1 MLCAID
7 RFKKLKVK
15 TRKLIYT
22 IFIATIENYHRKKEG
37 ANI

>member
-15 TRKLIYT
+15 TRKWIFT
-22 IFIATIENYHRKKEG
+22 IFTVTIENYHRKKEG